1 MIPVVTPYYAA
12 ALTALFIVLSFRV
25 IGQRRAKNVSLGDA
39 GDKLLLGRIR
49 AHGNCAEYVPLGLF
63 LLLLAELG
71 AAPVWGLHL
80 AGGLLLLGRVLHA
93 VALSG
98 GAGLSLRAAGMVMTF
113 GALALSAVLALV

>member
-113 GALALSAVLALV
+113 GALGLSAVLALV